1 MDRDG
6 IIDVEWGVPGRH
18 LTWDATVWTGY
29 SLNPL
34 VLYQRKDNE
43 LVNAGSLIEHQVN
56 SHFTGAIS
64 LFDWMEI
71 GADMPITLFQSRDTS
86 KISPALQTAEIA
98 ATGTGDLRLVPK
110 LRILKTDDRIPI
122 DLSIIPMITL
132 PTNFPQG
139 SYLGERTPTFSPEIA
154 ASRAIP
160 GGVRLAGNLGY
171 RLRGESQLVNLVV
184 GQELFY
190 RLGIAY
196 NLHDSWDV
204 PLQLA
209 TSING
214 STAVLAPFSQINT
227 NPIEILGGATVDLF
241 EDWQFFGDVGTGLIA
256 GFGVPQFRALAGVRY
271 SPRDFDRDGDGLLDD
286 DDRCPDE
293 PEDKDNYDDR
303 DGCLDPDNDH
313 DGIFDTVDS
322 CVMIPE
328 DKDGFED
335 SDGCPD
341 PDNDMDL
348 VLDVDEDCDNVPED
362 KDQFEDADGCP
373 DPDNDK
379 DGILDVDD
387 NCVMVPG
394 LKAFKGCPDTDGDGF
409 IDSIDKC
416 PTEAETING
425 IEDGDGCPD
434 KGKSLVVLTRTK
446 IEILEKVFFDVDK
459 STIQKRSFLLLD
471 QVVAVLQANP
481 QIEYTRVEGHT
492 DSDGDDNY
500 NFKLSDARA
509 AAVRLYL
516 LGKGV
521 DAGRIASAGYG
532 ESRPV
537 TQNKTPAG
545 REKNRRVEFVIF
557 DVNDETSGAATEVRG
572 TKGQSEAPVRPVLE
586 PTPTPPPPTTPATT
600 TKPLPKPVP
609 KIAPKTPKPADNAG
623 GAP

>member
-1 MDRDG
+1 M
-6 IIDVEWGVPGRH
+6 
-18 LTWDATVWTGY
+18 
-29 SLNPL
+29 
-34 VLYQRKDNE
+34 
-43 LVNAGSLIEHQVN
+43 
-56 SHFTGAIS
+56 
-64 LFDWMEI
+64 
-71 GADMPITLFQSRDTS
+71 
-86 KISPALQTAEIA
+86 
-98 ATGTGDLRLVPK
+98 PK